1 MLSPFSFRDPGGVL
15 IPLQGRLLRLVTPEA
30 ARSLR
35 ALFTSPVWSSW
46 VATRRLV
53 PTRLLTAEEAE
64 LALGDKR
71 LRPLVERLR
80 PELVLEHEPLEFPS
94 YPYEWP
100 PEMLHA
106 AAELTLELA
115 LELLPHGLGLKDG
128 TPYNVLFC
136 GPDPVFVDLVSI
148 EQRDPTDPTW
158 LAYAQF
164 VRTFLLPLAA
174 WREFG
179 LPPGEVLLSRR
190 DGLEPEEVLG
200 WLSWGRRLLPPWFSL
215 VTMPVLLAAR
225 RRDDP
230 SLYRPRRL
238 GDPEKARFVLRTLFR
253 SLRRTLRRLAPPEG
267 KRSGWSTYTET
278 RSHYSAEQACIKDG
292 FVESALSE
300 FRPRRVLDV
309 GANVGHFSAMAARAG
324 ASVVAIDYDPVVV
337 GRAWRMARTERLRIL
352 PLVVNLA
359 RPTPALGWRN
369 AECPSFLD
377 RARGRFDLVLMLA
390 LIHHLIVTERIPL
403 AEILN
408 LAAELTT
415 ERVLIEFV
423 GPEDPMFQRIVR
435 GREHLHREL
444 SPSVFE
450 CACRAHFDIV
460 RSQPLPGAHRTLYLL
475 RKRPP

>member
-1 MLSPFSFRDPGGVL
+1 
-15 IPLQGRLLRLVTPEA
+15 
-30 ARSLR
+30 LR
-35 ALFTSPVWSSW
+35 AFLTSPVWSSW
-46 VATRRLV
+46 VAARRLV

-64 LALGDKR
+64 RALGDER
-71 LRPLVERLR
+71 LRPLAEQLR
-80 PELVLEHEPLEFPS
+80 PELLLEHEPLEFPS

-128 TPYNVLFC
+128 TPYNVLFR
-136 GPDPVFVDLVSI
+136 GPDPVFVDVLSV

-190 DGLEPEEVLG
+190 DGLEPEELLG
-200 WLSWGRRLLPPWFSL
+200 WLGWGRRLLPPWFSL

-225 RRDDP
+225 RRNDP
-230 SLYRPRRL
+230 SVYRPRRL
-238 GDPEKARFVLRTLFR
+238 GDPEKARFVLRALFR
-253 SLRRTLRRLAPPEG
+253 GLRRTARKLEPPEG
-267 KRSGWSTYTET
+267 AQSEWSSYTET
-278 RSHYSAEQACIKDG
+278 RRHYSAEQARIKEG

-309 GANVGHFSAMAARAG
+309 GANVGHFSAMAARAR
-324 ASVVAIDYDPVVV
+324 AFVVAIDYDPVVV
-337 GRAWRMARTERLRIL
+337 GRIWRMARAEGLPIL

-359 RPTPALGWRN
+359 RPTPAVGWRN

-377 RARGRFDLVLMLA
+377 RARGRFDLVVMLA
-390 LIHHLIVTERIPL
+390 VIHHLIVTERIPL
-403 AEILN
+403 AEILD

-415 ERVLIEFV
+415 ELVLIEFV

-435 GREHLHREL
+435 GREHLHRGL
-444 SPSVFE
+444 SSTVFE
-450 CACRAHFDIV
+450 CACRAHFEII

-475 RKRPP
+475 RKRPS